1 MTLDRLHSRLLF
13 SRSYIFFLSLVLL
26 PTNLTP
32 FSVEMPS
39 VLLMAAI
46 RNVQIVS
53 LYPWF
58 FSEVVHLSITIPDLQ
73 MT

>member
-1 MTLDRLHSRLLF
+1 MFTF
-13 SRSYIFFLSLVLL
+13 ETAFIFLELY
-26 PTNLTP
+26 LTSFDS

-53 LYPWF
+53 LYSF
-58 FSEVVHLSITIPDLQ
+58 FEAVRLNIMIPGLQ